1 MSQSNK
7 NIKRNLSLDEIENS
21 TQIQDMSLS
30 KNSNKY
36 KNSP

>member
-7 NIKRNLSLDEIENS
+7 RNLSLNEIENS